1 MRIVL
6 AEDEAHVQLALR
18 RALEAWGYEV
28 EVCGTAA
35 ETIAAL
41 DAHDHSR
48 PADVLVLDVNLPD
61 ATGWDVLRAIQA
73 RGDIRTAVI
82 VVSALP
88 PRSER
93 IREFQPYAV
102 LHKPFPIESLRR
114 LVRNAEAGN
123 PARMPSTE
131 AD

>member
-1 MRIVL
+1 MRILL

-28 EVCGTAA
+28 EARSTAA
-35 ETIAAL
+35 DTIAAL
-41 DAHDHSR
+41 AER

-61 ATGWDVLRAIQA
+61 ATGWDVLRAMQA
-73 RGDIRTAVI
+73 RGDRRTAVI

-114 LVRNAEAGN
+114 LVRNAEAGI
-123 PARMPSTE
+123 PASVPGTE

>member
-1 MRIVL
+1 MRILL

-28 EVCGTAA
+28 ETRGTAA
-35 ETIAAL
+35 GTIAAL
-41 DAHDHSR
+41 DAHA
-48 PADVLVLDVNLPD
+48 ADVLVLDVNLPD
-61 ATGWDVLRAIQA
+61 ASGWDVLRAIQA
-73 RGDIRTAVI
+73 RDDRRTAVI

-102 LHKPFPIESLRR
+102 LHKPFPIEALRR
-114 LVRNAEAGN
+114 LVRNAGAGM
-123 PARMPSTE
+123 PASTPGTE

>member
-1 MRIVL
+1 MRILL
-6 AEDEAHVQLALR
+6 AEDEVHVQLALR

-28 EVCGTAA
+28 EACSTAA
-35 ETIAAL
+35 GTLESLAKQ
-41 DAHDHSR
+41 

-61 ATGWDVLRAIQA
+61 ATGWDVFRSLRDS
-73 RGDIRTAVI
+73 GNTVTTVI

-93 IREFQPYAV
+93 IHEFQPYAV

-114 LVRNAEAGN
+114 LVRNVEAGI
-123 PARMPSTE
+123 PASIPGTE

>member
-1 MRIVL
+1 MRVLL
-6 AEDEAHVQLALR
+6 AEDDDYVQLALR

-28 EVCGTAA
+28 DARGTAA
-35 ETIAAL
+35 DVIAAMR
-41 DAHDHSR
+41 DR
-48 PADVLVLDVNLPD
+48 PAEVLVLDVNLPD
-61 ATGWDVLRAIQA
+61 ATGWDVLRALQA
-73 RGDIRTAVI
+73 DGPVKAAVI

-93 IREFQPYAV
+93 LHEFQPYAV

-114 LVRNAEAGN
+114 LIRNVEAGV
-123 PARMPSTE
+123 PASVVGTE

>member
-1 MRIVL
+1 MRVLL
-6 AEDEAHVQLALR
+6 AEDEVHVQLALR

-28 EVCGTAA
+28 DARGTAA
-35 ETIAAL
+35 
-41 DAHDHSR
+41 DAIVAMRDR
-48 PADVLVLDVNLPD
+48 PADVLILDVNLPD
-61 ATGWDVLRAIQA
+61 ATGWDVLRALQA
-73 RGDIRTAVI
+73 DGPVKAAVI

-93 IREFQPYAV
+93 LHEFQPYAV

-114 LVRNAEAGN
+114 LVRNVEAGI
-123 PARMPSTE
+123 PASVIGTE

>member
-1 MRIVL
+1 MRILL

-28 EVCGTAA
+28 EARSTAA
-35 ETIAAL
+35 DTIAAL
-41 DAHDHSR
+41 AER

-61 ATGWDVLRAIQA
+61 ATGWDVLRAMQA
-73 RGDIRTAVI
+73 RGDTRTAVI

-123 PARMPSTE
+123 PASVPGTE

>member
-6 AEDEAHVQLALR
+6 VEDEVHVRLALQ
-18 RALEAWGYEV
+18 RALEAWGHQV
-28 EVCGTAA
+28 DARDTAT
-35 ETIAAL
+35 ETIAAI
-41 DAHDHSR
+41 AER

-61 ATGWDVLRAIQA
+61 ATGWDVLRAL
-73 RGDIRTAVI
+73 RDSGDSSTAVI

-93 IREFQPYAV
+93 IHEFRPYAV

-114 LVRNAEAGN
+114 LVRNVEAGI
-123 PARMPSTE
+123 PASVPGTE

>member
-1 MRIVL
+1 MRVLL
-6 AEDEAHVQLALR
+6 AEDDDYVQLALR
-18 RALEAWGYEV
+18 RALEAWGHEV
-28 EVCGTAA
+28 DARGTAA
-35 ETIAAL
+35 DVIAAMR
-41 DAHDHSR
+41 DR

-61 ATGWDVLRAIQA
+61 ATGWDVLRALQA
-73 RGDIRTAVI
+73 DGPVTAAVI

-93 IREFQPYAV
+93 LHEFQPYAV

-114 LVRNAEAGN
+114 LVRNVEAGV
-123 PARMPSTE
+123 PASVVGTE

>member
-1 MRIVL
+1 MRILL
-6 AEDEAHVQLALR
+6 AEDEAHVRLALR
-18 RALEAWGYEV
+18 RALEAWGYDV
-28 EVCGTAA
+28 EARGTAA
-35 ETIAAL
+35 ETIDAL
-41 DAHDHSR
+41 AQR

-61 ATGWDVLRAIQA
+61 ATGWDVLRALRK
-73 RGDIRTAVI
+73 RGDTHTAII

-93 IREFQPYAV
+93 LHEFQPYAV

-114 LVRNAEAGN
+114 LVRNAEAGI
-123 PARMPSTE
+123 PASMPGTE